1 MKKDIIDTFKNFHSH
16 NIFEKSFNATYITL
30 IPKKNGAKKLRD
42 FRPISL
48 IRSVYK
54 LLSKVSTESLK
65 KVVDKLVDAQQMA
78 FIKNR
83 QIMDAILIANELV
96 DSRITQGKAGILCK
110 LDIEKAYGH
119 VNWKFLLKMFACMG
133 VGRRWIQW
141 INNCISTVR
150 FSVLYKWCTRRFFPC
165 LEGTLKGV

>member
-16 NIFEKSFNATYITL
+16 NIFDKSFNATYIAL
-30 IPKKNGAKKLRD
+30 IPKKNAAKELRD

-83 QIMDAILIANELV
+83 QIMDAILIANGVV
-96 DSRITQGKAGILCK
+96 DSRITQGKTGIC
-110 LDIEKAYGH
+110 A
-119 VNWKFLLKMFACMG
+119 NW
-133 VGRRWIQW
+133 
-141 INNCISTVR
+141 T
-150 FSVLYKWCTRRFFPC
+150 
-165 LEGTLKGV
+165 